1 MSAVA
6 RALEAD
12 DLAAARQAAAAG
24 VKARPRDADARLL
37 LAEIC
42 VLSGD
47 LARAEIHAGLAATSE
62 PARATGLSVF
72 RQHLRG
78 LHARAAWWEEGA
90 VPDLPGGPSAL
101 DHHALALN
109 VALRGGDG
117 AAARAALD
125 ALEAARGTV
134 PTIWNGEPAEDLR
147 DLDDRLPH
155 ALEAVT
161 AGGRYLW
168 IGLDRVA
175 EVAFEPPRRPVDLA
189 LRRAR
194 VRLHGGSEADL
205 VICATAPGASTDAER
220 LGRETGFAELPSGLV
235 ATRGQKA
242 LLVGEEMRGLLE
254 AEAIAAPEPPRAAG
268 TALAGGGDG

>member
-12 DLAAARQAAAAG
+12 DLAAAREAAAAA
-24 VKARPRDADARLL
+24 VKARPRDAGARLL

-47 LARAEIHAGLAATSE
+47 LARAETHAGLAAAAE

-78 LHARAAWWEEGA
+78 LHARAAWWEGGA

-134 PTIWNGEPAEDLR
+134 PMLWNGEPAEDLR

-175 EVAFEPPRRPVDLA
+175 EVAFEPPRRPLDLA

-205 VICATAPGASTDAER
+205 VICATAPGGATDAER
-220 LGRETGFAELPSGLV
+220 LGRETAFEELPGGLA

-242 LLVGEEMRGLLE
+242 LLVGEEMRGILE
-254 AEAIAAPEPPRAAG
+254 AEAISAPEAPRATG
-268 TALAGGGDG
+268 TGDG